1 MRPIISRR
9 MGGRLQIVLIAFFSL
24 IAALTVG
31 LNTVVTSRVIND
43 YLSDAEDE
51 RVARDM
57 DLAQAFYQ
65 LKLDEIA
72 AISHRL
78 VLDPWVVQ
86 NLTAASQG
94 TDDAIKIIDQQIT
107 NKITVLALGGTHFI
121 AVLDAGG
128 EIIAGRVLSPDGI
141 LSPVITHGN
150 WGQLPIVEQ
159 VLTSG
164 QERAATEIIPAEFL
178 AQVGLDGQ
186 AYIPLMDTPLAAPQP
201 FDPREGTAG
210 LALTGVSTME
220 DEGGRKV
227 GAVLAAYLFNNDFTL
242 VDRIKEVAGVDTV
255 TIFFGDLRVSTN
267 VMTENGDRAVGTR
280 ISRAVRDVVLGSGQ
294 DYVGRAFVVN
304 EWFITHYVPLRDHQN
319 QVVGSLY
326 VGARVSAFENLVNT
340 FNNRVAL
347 IALICVVLA
356 GVIAVPIARMI
367 TRPIAELVEANRR
380 LAQGDMLVRVR
391 PYGNGELGVLGRS
404 FNNMVETLHQTQQEL
419 LHKEKLA
426 SMGQLAAGVAHE
438 INNPLGTILLFS
450 DVMYKEAGKSD
461 PRRDDLKMI
470 INEANRCK
478 NIVADLLNFARQ
490 QQVNAQETDIHALLD
505 QVIEGVC
512 LGSNFEGVKIIRH
525 YDPAVPMI
533 MADSDQLRQ
542 VFVNLLNNAAEAMSS
557 GGSVTLTTR
566 PVGVQ
571 WIEIKVSD
579 TGCGIPIENLGKL
592 FTPFFT
598 TKSLGKGTGLG
609 LSIVYGI
616 IKMHRGQINVQST
629 VGEGTTF
636 TITLP
641 VNLPRLEPATVN
653 ARIEEVIG

>member
-1 MRPIISRR
+1 MRPIISRL
-9 MGGRLQIVLIAFFSL
+9 MGGRLQIVLIAFFSFV
-24 IAALTVG
+24 AALTVG

-43 YLSDAEDE
+43 YLSSAEDE

-57 DLAQAFYQ
+57 DLAKAFYQ

-78 VLDPWVVQ
+78 VLDAWVVQ
-86 NLTAASQG
+86 NLTPASQG
-94 TDDAIKIIDQQIT
+94 RNDAIKIIDQQIT

-121 AVLDAGG
+121 AVLDPDGK
-128 EIIAGRVLSPDGI
+128 IIAGRVLSPDGV
-141 LSPVITHGN
+141 LSPVLTHGN
-150 WGQLPIVEQ
+150 WGRLPIVEQ
-159 VLTSG
+159 VLSSG
-164 QERAATEIIPAEFL
+164 RESAATEIVPAGFL

-186 AYIPLMDTPLAAPQP
+186 AYIPLLDTPLAAPQP
-201 FDPREGTAG
+201 FNSREGTAG
-210 LALTGVSTME
+210 LALTGVSPVQ
-220 DEGGRKV
+220 DENGRQI

-242 VDRIKEVAGVDTV
+242 VDRIKQVAGVDTV

-267 VMTENGDRAVGTR
+267 VMTESGDRAVGTR
-280 ISRAVRDVVLGSGQ
+280 VSQAVRDVVLGSGQ

-304 EWFITHYVPLRDHQN
+304 EWFITHYVPLRDHEN

-326 VGARVSAFENLVNT
+326 VGARVSAFENLVHT

-347 IALICVVLA
+347 IALVCIVLA
-356 GVIAVPIARMI
+356 GVIAIPIARMI
-367 TRPIAELVEANRR
+367 TRPIVELVEANRR
-380 LAQGDMLVRVR
+380 LAQGDMFVRVEPR
-391 PYGNGELGVLGRS
+391 GNGELAVLGHS
-404 FNNMVETLHQTQQEL
+404 FNSMVETLHQTQQEL

-438 INNPLGTILLFS
+438 INNPLGTILLFA
-450 DVMYKEAGKSD
+450 DVMYKEAGASD
-461 PRRDDLKMI
+461 SRRDDLKMI

-490 QQVNAQETDIHALLD
+490 QQVNAQDTDIHALLD
-505 QVIEGVC
+505 QVVDGVR
-512 LGSNFEGVKIIRH
+512 LAPSFEGVEIIRH
-525 YDPAVPMI
+525 YDPAVPI
-533 MADSDQLRQ
+533 ITADSDQLRQ
-542 VFVNLLNNAAEAMSS
+542 VFVNLLNNAAEATPS
-557 GGSVTLTTR
+557 GGSITLVTR
-566 PVGVQ
+566 PVGDQ

-579 TGCGIPIENLGKL
+579 TGCGIPAENLGKL

-641 VNLPRLEPATVN
+641 VDLPRLEPAGLN